1 MPTKNGNPS
10 ESGDLPATAW
20 PEWFDA
26 WRGVLFAHG
35 KVIREIENYLQF
47 EHDLALSW
55 FDVLSRLFSAPDNR
69 LRMSELSGTALFTRS
84 GLTRLVDRIEE
95 AGMVRRERIAGD
107 RRGVSVVLTLTGQKK
122 FEAAF
127 EGHKASIE
135 QAFASKM
142 SPKQWRD
149 VSAALGVFRP

>member
-1 MPTKNGNPS
+1 MPTNNGNLS
-10 ESGDLPATAW
+10 DSPAW
-20 PEWFDA
+20 LDA

-35 KVIREIENYLQF
+35 TVIREIEKYLQS

-55 FDVLSRLFSAPDNR
+55 FDVLSRLSSAPDNR
-69 LRMSELSGTALFTRS
+69 LRMSELSGAALFTRS

-107 RRGVSVVLTLTGQKK
+107 RRGVSVVLTPAGQKK
-122 FEAAF
+122 FEDAF

-142 SPKQWRD
+142 SPKQWREVGD
-149 VSAALGVFRP
+149 ALKTFRP